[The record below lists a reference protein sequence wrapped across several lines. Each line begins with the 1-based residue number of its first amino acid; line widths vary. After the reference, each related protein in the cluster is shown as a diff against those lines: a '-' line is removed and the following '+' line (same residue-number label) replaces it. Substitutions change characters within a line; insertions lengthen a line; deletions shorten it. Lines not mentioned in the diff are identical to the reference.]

1 MKAWKLWQAP
11 TTIEFN
17 IFCWNVA
24 RVSYLQRLQ
33 KDIGIFLFCLDLKLF
48 AKIKKTWF
56 LDGRFLHFY

>member
-1 MKAWKLWQAP
+1 MLHAFP
-11 TTIEFN
+11 T
-17 IFCWNVA
+17 
-24 RVSYLQRLQ
+24 YKRLQ